1 MTMVDHGILMFGRP
15 CSNNLICFTAILL
28 IVLINYGINPA
39 LGCDGLFSNI
49 GTTSNDM
56 TIQEGD
62 PFEINCTLSSSR
74 ITLSGKQVEANSKM
88 LLMKKNGTR
97 IPNVKIRIIDDLTAQ
112 FKVRRTSMKDNGFY
126 SCYFDPGV
134 SDLKAALVC
143 GTEVKIA
150 HAPSENDDFQF
161 SCTGYDLKNF
171 TCNWEP
177 LNYNVKTDYHLHLLV
192 GGNFS
197 FSSCTDND
205 KPSCTFS
212 IKDESPYLIS
222 DKKLRFRLDVINK
235 IGSLSKTYEI
245 DHYSNVI
252 LGPVSQIKTIDIG
265 TQNLM
270 LSWEPPT
277 SILDDFYLE
286 NITEYSINVY
296 QDNYPTDFTASKKD
310 YTVKMNIT
318 SKKPSGQFI
327 VKNQLNLN
335 VTSLIPFTSY
345 RFSIRCRMVT
355 DNGQSQWG
363 KESDKIV
370 TTKPDVPYKNPK
382 FEVGAFEVTNLRE
395 DKRNIMVYFEPMD
408 PLDSNGPN
416 LTYVLSV
423 RPFAV
428 HVAPYNN
435 RSPANIRLTLQSP
448 PSLESSSLYSPSEVH
463 SITSMSK
470 KDEFASIKRDEVPS
484 VRLTLPNAIQSD
496 EYPQEVIS
504 DVKTFRHEIEN
515 LDNSMGYRL
524 ELSSHNNLGYSKE
537 ISICYIPAQGSLQ
550 SDIDQVYAID
560 WGNGNYSVY
569 WSTSF
574 NDIVSH
580 QYVYWCETADG
591 LNCNT
596 APSSKQVSKDELKT
610 DLMLPVSKY
619 KFGVSAIVSS
629 GLFSNGL
636 KWAYCIETAMDLSSK
651 NRIKRF
657 DLISISSSSIKVT
670 WALDCPALSYFIQK
684 YQIQFCRADRPCS
697 ETLTIIDVEKKA
709 VAVEID
715 ELTPGTTYNFTL
727 HALTDS
733 GQEIESP
740 MRTFDTKID
749 STSLIFTILIIIA
762 GVISILLVVYSLF
775 VCSMR
780 KRKDQKE
787 LKKAVDSNWIPKM
800 PSRLKGDANILLNPL
815 CRETRNEYENKEY
828 MNADSTNTTKFIGN
842 GLNSKLKMD
851 EAIANNGKNVII
863 LSTISDNQLHDV
875 INIRSSSSLPST
887 SSLPSSSSSSTSTS
901 TGSVDPDERFDSS
914 NYKKIDGTNV
924 KNIIAKKERKSSD
937 GCGCD
942 SEDSGYSARL
952 SDKHP
957 YYRGA
962 SFNISGIIRSI
973 NEDSPYVVPDIP
985 SGIPLE
991 KISNNASPV
1000 ARSLSDSD
1008 LSYNGYTVIT
1018 IDSPS
1023 KQSNGYLSDLHR
1035 DHGNDQKDIQI
1046 VSNGYV
1052 YG

>member
-1 MTMVDHGILMFGRP
+1 MLDPGILMFGRP

-39 LGCDGLFSNI
+39 LGCDGLFSSI

-62 PFEINCTLSSSR
+62 PLEINCTLSSSR
-74 ITLSGKQVEANSKM
+74 ITLSGKQVDANSKM

-97 IPNVKIRIIDDLTAQ
+97 IPNSKIRIIDDLTAQ

-134 SDLKAALVC
+134 SDLKTALVC
-143 GTEVKIA
+143 GTEARIA
-150 HAPSENDDFQF
+150 HAPSEHDDFQL

-177 LNYNVKTDYHLHLLV
+177 LNYNIKTDYHLHLLV

-197 FSSCTDND
+197 FSSCTDSD

-235 IGSLSKTYEI
+235 IGSISKIYEI

-265 TQNLM
+265 TQNVM
-270 LSWEPPT
+270 ISWEPPK

-296 QDNYPTDFTASKKD
+296 QDKYTGDFTESKKD
-310 YTVKMNIT
+310 YTVNVYNT
-318 SKKPSGQFI
+318 STKPLGQFI
-327 VKNQLNLN
+327 VKNQLTFN

-355 DNGQSQWG
+355 DSGESQWG
-363 KESDKIV
+363 KELEKIV

-382 FEVGAFEVTNLRE
+382 FEVGAFEVNNLRE
-395 DKRNIMVYFEPMD
+395 DKRNIMVYFEPLD

-416 LTYVLSV
+416 LTYVLSI

-428 HVAPYNN
+428 HVAPYNS
-435 RSPANIRLTLQSP
+435 RSPANIFTLQSS
-448 PSLESSSLYSPSEVH
+448 PSLDSSFFIPHQKSELTPSF
-463 SITSMSK
+463 K
-470 KDEFASIKRDEVPS
+470 NDEVPS
-484 VRLTLPNAIQSD
+484 IKLTLADAIESH
-496 EYPQEVIS
+496 EFPLEVIS
-504 DVKTFRHEIEN
+504 DVKTFRYEIEN

-560 WGNGNYSVY
+560 WGNGNFSVY

-580 QYVYWCETADG
+580 QYVYWCKTIDG
-591 LNCNT
+591 LNCET
-596 APSSKQVSKDELKT
+596 VPSSKLVSKDALAT

-629 GLFSNGL
+629 SLFSNGL
-636 KWAYCIETAMDLSSK
+636 KWAHCIETATEISAK

-670 WALDCPALSYFIQK
+670 WALDCPALSFFIQR

-697 ETLTIIDVEKKA
+697 ETLTIIDVSRKA
-709 VAVEID
+709 AAVEID
-715 ELTPGTTYNFTL
+715 DLTPGTTYNFTL

-740 MRTFDTKID
+740 MRTFETKID
-749 STSLIFTILIIIA
+749 STSLVFTILIIIA

-800 PSRLKGDANILLNPL
+800 PSRLKGDANILLNPM

-828 MNADSTNTTKFIGN
+828 MNADSTNTTKFIEN
-842 GLNSKLKMD
+842 RLNSKLKMD
-851 EAIANNGKNVII
+851 EAIANDGKNIII

-875 INIRSSSSLPST
+875 INRRSSSSPS
-887 SSLPSSSSSSTSTS
+887 PSSISPSSTSTS
-901 TGSVDPDERFDSS
+901 TGSVDPEERFASS

-924 KNIIAKKERKSSD
+924 KNITAKKERKSSD
-937 GCGCD
+937 GCGFD

-957 YYRGA
+957 YYRAA

-973 NEDSPYVVPDIP
+973 NEDSPYIVPDIP

-991 KISNNASPV
+991 KITNDASPV

-1023 KQSNGYLSDLHR
+1023 KQSNGYLSDLHH
-1035 DHGNDQKDIQI
+1035 DQGNDQKDIQT